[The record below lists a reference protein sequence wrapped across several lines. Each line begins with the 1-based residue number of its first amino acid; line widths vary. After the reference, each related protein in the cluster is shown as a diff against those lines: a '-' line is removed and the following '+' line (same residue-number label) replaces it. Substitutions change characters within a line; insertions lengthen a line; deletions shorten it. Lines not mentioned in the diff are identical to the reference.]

1 MFVFFIL
8 CYNICE
14 VVFMAEKKK
23 AIKLTVTEEM
33 FNEITERARKMSISA
48 PAFCCYVIGEKLSQ
62 YNLGEDVAIETIRS
76 YAEDLLSER
85 GKE

>member
-1 MFVFFIL
+1 
-8 CYNICE
+8 
-14 VVFMAEKKK
+14 MAEKKK

-62 YNLGEDVAIETIRS
+62 YNLGETTAIETIKDI
-76 YAEDLLSER
+76 AENLLSEQS
-85 GKE
+85 EQ